1 MPAKKPIAAEAS
13 TEIPKDTTMEK
24 AKPKKK
30 ATPEPKQADNSVIK
44 TPEPKKSTSKKRN
57 IEQTGEE
64 VKIEKKAAVSAKK
77 QKTSEKPKTEL
88 PVNTEKS
95 DATTREAKSKKVD
108 NDQPKDRYHFDA
120 PDGPLTEAQKKQ
132 RAYLL
137 RMKKINRTPR
147 RMKKGKNR
155 HIRCDQGKPT
165 GRSTPWANALKAAKL
180 ELNLPIEGV
189 MIFPRVG
196 TDLHTTAIRIMNES
210 KKKNSTE
217 IVVN

>member
-1 MPAKKPIAAEAS
+1 MPAKKPNAVEAS
-13 TEIPKDTTMEK
+13 TEIPKDITMEK

-30 ATPEPKQADNSVIK
+30 AAPEPKQAETVIK

-57 IEQTGEE
+57 IKQIGEE
-64 VKIEKKAAVSAKK
+64 GNIEKKADVPAKK

-88 PVNTEKS
+88 TVNSEKS
-95 DATTREAKSKKVD
+95 DTTKREAKSKNID
-108 NDQPKDRYHFDA
+108 NDQPKDRYHFDP
-120 PDGPLTEAQKKQ
+120 PDGPLNEAQKKQ

-165 GRSTPWANALKAAKL
+165 GRSTPWANALKQAKL

-196 TDLHTTAIRIMNES
+196 TELHTTAIRIMKES
-210 KKKNSTE
+210 KIKNNAE
-217 IVVN
+217 IIVN